1 MSYPALQALLTRFNR
16 PRSQVFTRFV
26 TGMAVS
32 LGVLIG
38 SVESGGNA
46 IANGDSRSISIYHTH
61 TGESLTIEYKRNGS
75 FDRDALEKLNWLLR
89 DYHRDEPTSMDPRLF
104 DIVWEAQRQVGSS
117 EPINV
122 VSAYRSPE
130 TNAMLRRRSKAVA
143 KNSQHMLGKAM
154 DFYLTDANITQIRE
168 VALKMQRGGVG
179 YYPNAFT
186 PFVHLDA
193 GSVRH
198 WPRMSHDELAR
209 LFPDG
214 KTVHIPADG
223 KPMERYADAE
233 AEILANGGTVMGAS
247 YADNGEG
254 GAAQPTKTK
263 SLWAML
269 FGGSNDD
276 EDADVVTQKP
286 APRVAAAKAPVQNND
301 DTENAAPA
309 TAMVQAA
316 PQPKLPQFAA
326 MPPLSSFPTAV
337 LAPNAPMP
345 LARPGAPTSSVI
357 ALQSATPQLIWQA
370 GPQPLGGPAIP
381 LPPVRN
387 APATTVLASNA
398 SVNVPLPPVRLPIG
412 KANGHVA
419 QLKVPDGAE
428 TTASLSNTARDGA
441 ALPKIIADGRG
452 PATPNVALAYANT
465 ENSDNPDNKEKQS
478 EAAAKPAPAA
488 KLVLKKPLSPSAIDA
503 THIALSGST
512 TRFSSADDLSPPL
525 GQFST
530 KTAPTCSSGK
540 SGQPCMPSAAR

>member
-1 MSYPALQALLTRFNR
+1 MSDPALPALLSRFKR
-16 PRSQVFTRFV
+16 PRGQAFTRFA
-26 TGMAVS
+26 TGVAVS

-38 SVESGGNA
+38 SVETGGDA
-46 IANGDSRSISIYHTH
+46 IANGDSRTLSIYHTH
-61 TGESLTIEYKRNGS
+61 TGESLTIEYKKNGS

-179 YYPNAFT
+179 YYPAAFT

-223 KPMERYADAE
+223 KPLERYAEAE

-247 YADNGEG
+247 YADSGEG
-254 GAAQPTKTK
+254 GAAEPTKTK

-269 FGGSNDD
+269 FGGGNDD

-286 APRVAAAKAPVQNND
+286 APRVAVAKAPVQNND
-301 DTENAAPA
+301 ETDTAPA
-309 TAMVQAA
+309 PETMVQAA
-316 PQPKLPQFAA
+316 PAPKLPQFAA
-326 MPPLSSFPTAV
+326 LPPLSSFRMAV

-345 LARPGAPTSSVI
+345 LTRPGAPASSVV
-357 ALQSATPQLIWQA
+357 ALQAATPQLIWQA
-370 GPQPLGGPAIP
+370 GPQPLGGASAVP
-381 LPPVRN
+381 LPPLRN
-387 APATTVLASNA
+387 APPVTVMASN
-398 SVNVPLPPVRLPIG
+398 SVVFVPLPPVRPG
-412 KANGHVA
+412 NAKPSGHLA
-419 QLKVPDGAE
+419 ALAVPDGSE
-428 TTASLSNTARDGA
+428 TTSSLSTQSREPV
-441 ALPKIIADGRG
+441 LPKIITDGRRA
-452 PATPNVALAYANT
+452 ATPNLALAYTNT
-465 ENSDNPDNKEKQS
+465 QDAEKS
-478 EAAAKPAPAA
+478 VDAATKSTPPA
-488 KLVLKKPLSPSAIDA
+488 KLVLRKPLTAAAIDA
-503 THIALSGST
+503 THLALSGST
-512 TRFSSADDLSPPL
+512 TRFSSADDLSPPI
-525 GQFST
+525 GQFSS
-530 KTAPTCSSGK
+530 KSPPTCSAGK

>member
-1 MSYPALQALLTRFNR
+1 MSGPALPSLLSIVNR
-16 PRSQVFTRFV
+16 PNSRSFSRLAIGLAITLSVL
-26 TGMAVS
+26 VS
-32 LGVLIG
+32 G
-38 SVESGGNA
+38 VESGGDA
-46 IANGDSRSISIYHTH
+46 IANGDSRTISLYHTH

-104 DIVWEAQRQVGSS
+104 DIVWEAQRQVHSS

-179 YYPNAFT
+179 YYPTAYS

-247 YADNGEG
+247 YADSGEG
-254 GAAQPTKTK
+254 SLPAPTKTK
-263 SLWAML
+263 SLWTFL
-269 FGGSNDD
+269 FGGGNED
-276 EDADVVTQKP
+276 EDEDVVTQKP
-286 APRVAAAKAPVQNND
+286 VARATVTKAPAPVSD
-301 DTENAAPA
+301 ESEAAPA
-309 TAMVQAA
+309 AMVQAA
-316 PQPKLPQFAA
+316 PQAKLPQFAS
-326 MPPLSSFPTAV
+326 MPPLSSFRMAV

-345 LARPGAPTSSVI
+345 LARPGAPVSSVV
-357 ALQSATPQLIWQA
+357 ALQSATPQLVWQA
-370 GPQPLGGPAIP
+370 GPQPLGSSAIP
-381 LPPVRN
+381 LPPIRN
-387 APATTVLASNA
+387 APVTVVTASNA
-398 SVNVPLPPVRLPIG
+398 PAFVPLPPSRSASLKPT
-412 KANGHVA
+412 GHLA
-419 QLKVPDGAE
+419 QLTVPDGAE
-428 TTASLSNTARDGA
+428 TTASLRLPAHEA
-441 ALPKIIADGRG
+441 PLPKIIADGRR
-452 PATPNVALAYANT
+452 PATPGLALAYTNA
-465 ENSDNPDNKEKQS
+465 ESADKE
-478 EAAAKPAPAA
+478 ADATAKPDAPA
-488 KLVLKKPLSPSAIDA
+488 KSLLRKPLSAIAIEA
-503 THIALSGST
+503 THLAPSGAT
-512 TRFSSADDLSPPL
+512 TRFSSADDLNPPL

-530 KTAPTCSSGK
+530 KTAPTCNAGK
-540 SGQPCMPSAAR
+540 SGQPCIPSAAR

>member
-1 MSYPALQALLTRFNR
+1 MSDPALPALLMRFNR
-16 PRSQVFTRFV
+16 PRSQVFSRFV
-26 TGMAVS
+26 TGMVVS
-32 LGVLIG
+32 LGVLFG
-38 SVESGGNA
+38 GVESGGNA
-46 IANGDSRSISIYHTH
+46 IANGDSRTISIYHTH

-223 KPMERYADAE
+223 RQLEHYAEAE

-254 GAAQPTKTK
+254 GATEPAKTK

-269 FGGSNDD
+269 FGGSSED

-286 APRVAAAKAPVQNND
+286 APRVAVAKAPVQNTD
-301 DTENAAPA
+301 DSENAAPA
-309 TAMVQAA
+309 ATMVQAA

-345 LARPGAPTSSVI
+345 LARPGAPASSVL
-357 ALQSATPQLIWQA
+357 ALQSATPQLVWQT
-370 GPQPLGGPAIP
+370 GPQSLGGPAIP

-387 APATTVLASNA
+387 APVATVLASNG

-412 KANGHVA
+412 KTNGRVA

-428 TTASLSNTARDGA
+428 TTASLSNSARDGA

-452 PATPNVALAYANT
+452 AATPNLALAYANT
-465 ENSDNPDNKEKQS
+465 ENTENPENKEKQS
-478 EAAAKPAPAA
+478 EAVAKPAPAA

-512 TRFSSADDLSPPL
+512 TRFSSADDVSPPL

-530 KTAPTCSSGK
+530 KTAPTCSAGK

>member
-1 MSYPALQALLTRFNR
+1 MSSAALPTPFSRLNR
-16 PRSQVFTRFV
+16 PNSRAFVRFTA
-26 TGMAVS
+26 GIAVS

-46 IANGDSRSISIYHTH
+46 IANGDSRTLSIYHTH
-61 TGESLTIEYKRNGS
+61 TGESLTIEYKKNGS

-223 KPMERYADAE
+223 KPLERYAEAE
-233 AEILANGGTVMGAS
+233 AEILANGGSVMGAS
-247 YADNGEG
+247 YADSGEG
-254 GAAQPTKTK
+254 GGGETTKTK

-269 FGGSNDD
+269 FGSSSED
-276 EDADVVTQKP
+276 EDADVVTQKQSS
-286 APRVAAAKAPVQNND
+286 RVASARAPVQNTD
-301 DTENAAPA
+301 DSTDTPA
-309 TAMVQAA
+309 VASETMVQAN
-316 PQPKLPQFAA
+316 PQPKLPQVAA
-326 MPPLSSFPTAV
+326 LPPLSSFRMAV

-345 LARPGAPTSSVI
+345 MVRPGTPVASIVL
-357 ALQSATPQLIWQA
+357 LQPATPQLVWQTGA
-370 GPQPLGGPAIP
+370 QPLGGAAIP
-381 LPPVRN
+381 LPPLRN
-387 APATTVLASNA
+387 GNGSAIMASNGLA
-398 SVNVPLPPVRLPIG
+398 LIPLPPIRGVNG
-412 KANGHVA
+412 KASGHVA
-419 QLKVPDGAE
+419 QLGAPE
-428 TTASLSNTARDGA
+428 TTGSLNVQGNDP
-441 ALPKIIADGRG
+441 ALPKIIADGRTTTA
-452 PATPNVALAYANT
+452 PHLALGYANT
-465 ENSDNPDNKEKQS
+465 TDQEK
-478 EAAAKPAPAA
+478 AAMDTKQTPRR
-488 KLVLKKPLSPSAIDA
+488 PLSPTAIEA
-503 THIALSGST
+503 THIAPSGSMT
-512 TRFSSADDLSPPL
+512 HFSSADDLSPPP

-530 KTAPTCSSGK
+530 KATSVCAAGK
-540 SGQPCMPSAAR
+540 TGQACIPSAAK

>member
-1 MSYPALQALLTRFNR
+1 VSDPALQALLTRFSR
-16 PRSQVFTRFV
+16 PSSQVFTRFV
-26 TGMAVS
+26 TGVAVS

-46 IANGDSRSISIYHTH
+46 IANGDSRTISIYHTH

-223 KPMERYADAE
+223 KPLEHYAEAE

-254 GAAQPTKTK
+254 AAPEPTKTK

-269 FGGSNDD
+269 FGGSSED

-286 APRVAAAKAPVQNND
+286 APRVAVAKAQTRNTD
-301 DTENAAPA
+301 DSESAGPDTTVA
-309 TAMVQAA
+309 QAA

-326 MPPLSSFPTAV
+326 MPPLSSFRMAV

-357 ALQSATPQLIWQA
+357 ALQSATPQLVWQT
-370 GPQPLGGPAIP
+370 GPQSLGGPAIP
-381 LPPVRN
+381 LPPMRN
-387 APATTVLASNA
+387 QPAPAVLASNMA
-398 SVNVPLPPVRLPIG
+398 ANVPIPPIRPLTG
-412 KANGHVA
+412 KTTGHIA
-419 QLKVPDGAE
+419 QLTAPDGAE
-428 TTASLSNTARDGA
+428 TTASLSAPA
-441 ALPKIIADGRG
+441 PLPKIIADGRG
-452 PATPNVALAYANT
+452 QSAPNLALAYANT
-465 ENSDNPDNKEKQS
+465 DSLEKPGKATVKS
-478 EAAAKPAPAA
+478 APAV
-488 KLVLKKPLSPSAIDA
+488 KIIVRKPLSASAIDA
-503 THIALSGST
+503 THIALSGLT

-530 KTAPTCSSGK
+530 KTAPTCSAGK